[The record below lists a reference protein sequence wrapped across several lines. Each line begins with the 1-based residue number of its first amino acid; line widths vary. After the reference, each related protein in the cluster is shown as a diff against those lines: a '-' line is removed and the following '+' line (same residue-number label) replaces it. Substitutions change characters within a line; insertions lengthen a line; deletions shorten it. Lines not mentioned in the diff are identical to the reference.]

1 MAKPTTGEGLIYKGK
16 PLMRLGN
23 LLYYG
28 SMAEKYIIVM
38 QVKESKKI
46 ENGTKGELDIAS
58 RVLVELQF
66 TSPDLKAKDRVVK
79 KSEKDGLYSA
89 MDLANVWLD
98 RALKA

>member
-1 MAKPTTGEGLIYKGK
+1 MGKTSNGEGLVYKGK

-38 QVKESKKI
+38 QIKESKKI
-46 ENGTKGELDIAS
+46 ENSEHGDLDIAS

-89 MDLANVWLD
+89 MDLANVWLN